1 LVPGQFNKV
10 GDMSCVKMESR
21 ILAYMDGR
29 LKESERAEM
38 EKHLAACGVCRVR
51 ANEFR
56 SVSDLLGELPMVEPT
71 PAFDVR
77 VRARVAAE
85 PVKQGRWAW
94 MRPSPRIALAASML
108 LLAMLW
114 IGYRKEAVA
123 PLPISSE
130 EASAG
135 LMQDIS
141 VMEDHDTLA
150 NFEPLKELPPPVE
163 VTADSADDND
173 QQM

>member
-1 LVPGQFNKV
+1 
-10 GDMSCVKMESR
+10 MSCERMESR

-29 LKESERAEM
+29 LKDSERAEA
-38 EKHLAACGVCRVR
+38 EKHFAACAICRVR
-51 ANEFR
+51 VNEFR

-85 PVKQGRWAW
+85 PVKQSWWAW
-94 MRPSPRIALAASML
+94 MRPSPRIAFAASML
-108 LLAMLW
+108 VLAMLW
-114 IGYRKEAVA
+114 IGYHTQPVA
-123 PLPISSE
+123 PLPIPADQVES
-130 EASAG
+130 G
-135 LMQDIS
+135 IQQDFP
-141 VMEDHDTLA
+141 VMEDYDTLA

-163 VTADSADDND
+163 ATADSADDND

>member
-1 LVPGQFNKV
+1 
-10 GDMSCVKMESR
+10 MSCVKMESR

-29 LKESERAEM
+29 LKDSEQAEM
-38 EKHLAACGVCRVR
+38 EKHLAACPVCRVR

-71 PAFDVR
+71 PAFNVR

-85 PVKQGRWAW
+85 PVKPGWWAW
-94 MRPSPRIALAASML
+94 MRPSPRIAFAASML
-108 LLAMLW
+108 LLATLW

-123 PLPISSE
+123 PLPISPD

-150 NFEPLKELPPPVE
+150 NFEPLKELPPPVD

>member
-1 LVPGQFNKV
+1 
-10 GDMSCVKMESR
+10 MSCERMESR

-29 LKESERAEM
+29 LKDSERAEA
-38 EKHLAACGVCRVR
+38 EKHFAACAICRVR
-51 ANEFR
+51 VNEFR

-85 PVKQGRWAW
+85 PVKQSWWAW
-94 MRPSPRIALAASML
+94 MRPSPRIAFAASML

-114 IGYRKEAVA
+114 IGYRTQPVA
-123 PLPISSE
+123 PLPISPE
-130 EASAG
+130 EADASM
-135 LMQDIS
+135 MQDIS

>member
-1 LVPGQFNKV
+1 
-10 GDMSCVKMESR
+10 MSCERMESR
-21 ILAYMDGR
+21 ILAYMDSR
-29 LKESERAEM
+29 LKDSERAEM
-38 EKHLAACGVCRVR
+38 DKHLAACPVCRVR

-85 PVKQGRWAW
+85 PVKQSWWAW
-94 MRPSPRIALAASML
+94 MRPSPRIAFAASML

-114 IGYRKEAVA
+114 IGYRKEAVT
-123 PLPISSE
+123 PLPISPE
-130 EASAG
+130 EADASM
-135 LMQDIS
+135 MQDIS
-141 VMEDHDTLA
+141 VIEDHDTLA

-163 VTADSADDND
+163 ATADSDDTD
-173 QQM
+173 RQM

>member
-1 LVPGQFNKV
+1 
-10 GDMSCVKMESR
+10 MSCVKMESR

-29 LKESERAEM
+29 LKDSERAEM

-94 MRPSPRIALAASML
+94 MRPSPRIAFAASML

>member
-1 LVPGQFNKV
+1 
-10 GDMSCVKMESR
+10 MSCVKMESR

-29 LKESERAEM
+29 LKDSEQAEM
-38 EKHLAACGVCRVR
+38 EKHLAACPVCRVR

-85 PVKQGRWAW
+85 PVKLRWWAW
-94 MRPSPRIALAASML
+94 MRPSPRIAFAASML
-108 LLAMLW
+108 LLATLW
-114 IGYRKEAVA
+114 IGYRREAVA
-123 PLPISSE
+123 PLPISPE

-150 NFEPLKELPPPVE
+150 NFEPLKALPAPVD
-163 VTADSADDND
+163 TDLDDGD
-173 QQM
+173 HQM

>member
-1 LVPGQFNKV
+1 
-10 GDMSCVKMESR
+10 MESR

-29 LKESERAEM
+29 LKDSERAEM
-38 EKHLAACGVCRVR
+38 EKHLAACPVCRVR

-85 PVKQGRWAW
+85 PVKQGWWAW
-94 MRPSPRIALAASML
+94 MRPSPRIAFAASML
-108 LLAMLW
+108 LLATLW
-114 IGYRKEAVA
+114 IGYREEAVA
-123 PLPISSE
+123 PLPISPD

>member
-1 LVPGQFNKV
+1 M
-10 GDMSCVKMESR
+10 MSCTKMESR
-21 ILAYMDGR
+21 MLAYVDGR
-29 LKESERAEM
+29 LKESERADV
-38 EKHLAACGVCRVR
+38 EKHLAACHACRVR

-56 SVSDLLGELPMVEPT
+56 SVNELLGELPMVEPS

-85 PVKQGRWAW
+85 PVKQNWWAW
-94 MRPSPRIALAASML
+94 MWPSPRIAFAASML

-114 IGYRKEAVA
+114 VGYRSQPVA
-123 PLPISSE
+123 NLPISPE
-130 EASAG
+130 EANAG

-150 NFEPLKELPPPVE
+150 NFEPLKALPAPVDTD
-163 VTADSADDND
+163 VDDSDH
-173 QQM
+173 QM

>member
-1 LVPGQFNKV
+1 
-10 GDMSCVKMESR
+10 MSCTNMESR

-29 LKESERAEM
+29 LKESERAEVD
-38 EKHLAACGVCRVR
+38 KHLAACHACSVRV
-51 ANEFR
+51 NEFR
-56 SVSDLLGELPMVEPT
+56 AVNDLLGELPMVEPS

-85 PVKQGRWAW
+85 PMKKQSWWSWAW
-94 MRPSPRIALAASML
+94 PVPRVAFAATALLAAV
-108 LLAMLW
+108 LW
-114 IGYRKEAVA
+114 LGYRNEPS
-123 PLPISSE
+123 PLPITPD
-130 EASAG
+130 EANTG

-150 NFEPLKELPPPVE
+150 NFEPLQELPPPV
-163 VTADSADDND
+163 DDDD